1 MFKALLN
8 VILKAVQGVIN
19 VVLLPINALIEPLFP
34 SSITT
39 AIGNFTTFVNT
50 YIGSSI
56 GWFSSL
62 FPPIF
67 RSLVGLA
74 LTFTIAYYTFVW
86 SYTAIIKIWNV
97 IQKIKFW

>member
-19 VVLLPINALIEPLFP
+19 VVLIPINLLIEPLFP
-34 SSITT
+34 QTIVS
-39 AIGNFTTFVNT
+39 AIGNFNTFVTT
-50 YIGSSI
+50 YVGGSI
-56 GWFSSL
+56 GWFSNL

-67 RSLVGLA
+67 RSLVGLS

-86 SYTAIIKIWNV
+86 TYTGIVKIWNV